1 MENSIKPDKIYF
13 KKCILILSV
22 ITGLLFFIV
31 ICLSVLNLIISS
43 PELYATLPL
52 IYLIWIISVVL
63 MWAIS
68 VPIIKLWIKNL
79 EYVIRNDRITI
90 HKGILTKTQQNI
102 PYRSVTDFALQRTLF
117 DRYLG
122 IGSINIQT
130 AGQSQSTTGYEGSLV
145 GLINYDALHGRLKEK
160 LKMLHPI
167 SEATTVA
174 EPIISSNENVL
185 NEILSELKQIHQKLS
200 KK

>member
-130 AGQSQSTTGYEGSLV
+130 AGQSQSPTGYEGSLV

>member
-1 MENSIKPDKIYF
+1 M
-13 KKCILILSV
+13 V
-22 ITGLLFFIV
+22 
-31 ICLSVLNLIISS
+31 
-43 PELYATLPL
+43 
-52 IYLIWIISVVL
+52 WIISVVL

-130 AGQSQSTTGYEGSLV
+130 AGQSQSPTGYEGSLV

>member
-1 MENSIKPDKIYF
+1 
-13 KKCILILSV
+13 
-22 ITGLLFFIV
+22 
-31 ICLSVLNLIISS
+31 
-43 PELYATLPL
+43 
-52 IYLIWIISVVL
+52 

-130 AGQSQSTTGYEGSLV
+130 AGQSQSPTGYEGSLV

>member
-1 MENSIKPDKIYF
+1 MENSIKPDMIYF

-130 AGQSQSTTGYEGSLV
+130 AGQSQSPTGYEGSLV

>member
-1 MENSIKPDKIYF
+1 MDNSIKPDKIYF
-13 KKCILILSV
+13 KKCVLILSV
-22 ITGLLFFIV
+22 ITGLLLLIV
-31 ICLSVLNLIISS
+31 ICFSVLNLIISS
-43 PELYATLPL
+43 PELYATLPI
-52 IYLIWIISVVL
+52 IYMVWIISVVL

-130 AGQSQSTTGYEGSLV
+130 AGQSQSPTGYEGSLV
-145 GLINYDALHGRLKEK
+145 GLIDYNSLHGQLKEK
-160 LKMLHPI
+160 LKQPM
-167 SEATTVA
+167 
-174 EPIISSNENVL
+174 N
-185 NEILSELKQIHQKLS
+185 
-200 KK
+200 

>member
-13 KKCILILSV
+13 KKCILILSA
-22 ITGLLFFIV
+22 ISGLLFFVV
-31 ICLSVLNLIISS
+31 IFLSVLNLIISS
-43 PELYATLPL
+43 PELYATLSL
-52 IYLIWIISVVL
+52 IYLIWIISQIL

-79 EYVIRNDRITI
+79 EYVIRKDRITI

-122 IGSINIQT
+122 IGSIKIQT
-130 AGQSQSTTGYEGSLV
+130 AGQSQSPSGYEGSLV
-145 GLINYDALHGRLKEK
+145 GLINYDSLHGQLKEK

>member
-117 DRYLG
+117 YRYLG
-122 IGSINIQT
+122 IVSINIQS
-130 AGQSQSTTGYEGSLV
+130 AVQSQSPTGYEGNLV

>member
-130 AGQSQSTTGYEGSLV
+130 AGQSQSPTGYEGSLV
-145 GLINYDALHGRLKEK
+145 GLIDYNSLHGQLKEK
-160 LKMLHPI
+160 LKFLHPV
-167 SEATTVA
+167 SEATTAA

-200 KK
+200 NK

>member
-1 MENSIKPDKIYF
+1 MLFRS

-130 AGQSQSTTGYEGSLV
+130 AGQSQSPTGYEGSLV